1 MDTRSR
7 RLRASLSTQARL
19 SDVVEAQSAVAGS
32 AVPAIQAF
40 FKCIALGAS
49 GRSLQDILRL
59 LTLWFKHGSEPCVDE
74 AIAAGVEAM
83 SVDTWLAVT
92 PQIIARIHHPDH
104 LIRRAVRKLL
114 AHLGQAHPQGIV
126 YPLTVAAKAH
136 NPLQHEG
143 AKEVLDRM
151 RLSYDT
157 LVQHAE
163 LVSAELIRSSILWSE
178 MWQEALEEASRIY
191 FGSGHVDEMLRLLA
205 PLHRLIERGPETLSE
220 VTFKQASV
228 GTCGK
233 RTSGESAASAR
244 VTERTSTQLGTST
257 ITSSGR

>member
-92 PQIIARIHHPDH
+92 PQIIARIHHHPDQSKWNVIVIPMP
-104 LIRRAVRKLL
+104 LN
-114 AHLGQAHPQGIV
+114 GI
-126 YPLTVAAKAH
+126 TEA
-136 NPLQHEG
+136 ETRD
-143 AKEVLDRM
+143 LD
-151 RLSYDT
+151 
-157 LVQHAE
+157 
-163 LVSAELIRSSILWSE
+163 
-178 MWQEALEEASRIY
+178 
-191 FGSGHVDEMLRLLA
+191 
-205 PLHRLIERGPETLSE
+205 
-220 VTFKQASV
+220 
-228 GTCGK
+228 
-233 RTSGESAASAR
+233 
-244 VTERTSTQLGTST
+244 STQV
-257 ITSSGR
+257 